1 MSGQPIKRQCTNA
14 ISPNSFEFAK
24 AYTHKRVT
32 TTNRSGFSVMKDVLV
47 PLVLT
52 TLPESNKSTS
62 STSHIPLNDNDVI
75 MQEPSLNENDGHT
88 NSNKSKV
95 S

>member
-1 MSGQPIKRQCTNA
+1 MSGQPIKQRHTNT
-14 ISPNSFEFAK
+14 IGSDSFEFAK

-32 TTNRSGFSVMKDVLV
+32 TTNRSGFSVTKDVLV
-47 PLVLT
+47 PLVPT
-52 TLPESNKSTS
+52 TLLESNKSTS
-62 STSHIPLNDNDVI
+62 STSHISLNDNDVI
-75 MQEPSLNENDGHT
+75 MQEPSLNESDGHM